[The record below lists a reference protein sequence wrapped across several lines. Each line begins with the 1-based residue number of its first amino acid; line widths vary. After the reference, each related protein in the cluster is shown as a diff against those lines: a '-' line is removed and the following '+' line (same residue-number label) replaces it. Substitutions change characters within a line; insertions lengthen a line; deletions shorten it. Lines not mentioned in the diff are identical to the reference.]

1 METYKYSKTG
11 SYHVDNGTENQDFI
25 FTGSNDKYDI
35 IVLADGVSTCKQ
47 AQVGAELAATELA
60 RLLLAKGEYF
70 MNFSEETVAELALA
84 HVKWELNRIAENDE
98 MPVDEYSSTLAAVLR
113 EKKTNKLLLYSL
125 GNALL
130 LGIKDKKVSVIFQ
143 PGDTRNGTIVTT
155 TIGAEK
161 ATNVRFVEGKAK
173 AYTSR
178 RKKNGEF
185 ERKPIYRY
193 GSIAEYDN
201 IIILSDGAW
210 KEVFKRGR
218 MDPAAQEYVKNEY
231 FELLEIFLKRKN
243 PFDDC
248 SFVTIELNNKKNR
261 RVNETT
267 KAQQLENYYKLFK

>member
-1 METYKYSKTG
+1 METYKYSKIG

-25 FTGSNDKYDI
+25 YTGSNDKYDI

-70 MNFSEETVAELALA
+70 MDFSEEAVAELALA

-210 KEVFKRGR
+210 KEMYTRGH
-218 MDPAAQEYVKNEY
+218 MDPAALEYVKNEY

-261 RVNETT
+261 RVNEAA
-267 KAQQLENYYKLFK
+267 KSQELEKYNNLFK